1 MHPNDSLN
9 KECVNVILTRLNEGI
24 TLRKLYFELRKNR
37 LYSNS
42 LGSLKS
48 QISKNFK
55 RTRDGDIIKW
65 TYTTTRT
72 SPNLK
77 GLLEKATLE
86 INQIQKSDVNE
97 EEKEVV
103 IENID
108 ELLEKLVR
116 FRNSLE

>member
-1 MHPNDSLN
+1 MHPYDSLN

-24 TLRKLYFELRKNR
+24 PLRKLYFELRKSK
-37 LYSNS
+37 LYNNS

-48 QISKNFK
+48 QISRNFK
-55 RTRDGDIIKW
+55 QIRDGDITKW
-65 TYTTTRT
+65 TYSSTRT

-77 GLLEKATLE
+77 GLLEKATFE
-86 INQIQKSDVNE
+86 INQMQKLHVNE
-97 EEKEVV
+97 DEKEIV

-108 ELLEKLVR
+108 KLLEKLVK